1 MQVKVQ
7 ARYGQDKFDSYTL
20 KYHDRLMSKNTK
32 QEQIEPNDTVE
43 AGPTRQL
50 LALFYDAWLLAAV
63 FMAASALTLPFTGGE
78 PVKPGNPFMTTYI
91 LFVWYGFYAWFWT
104 HGGQTLGMRSWKIK
118 LLSDTGEALTLWH
131 ALLRFL
137 SGIPT
142 WLFIGIGSYLL
153 MAEQPNLTH
162 PLINALSKLP
172 TGVALGIGCILL
184 IAGNLKNSWRN
195 RFSSTRVIQLAKSK

>member
-1 MQVKVQ
+1 MNEEN
-7 ARYGQDKFDSYTL
+7 S
-20 KYHDRLMSKNTK
+20 
-32 QEQIEPNDTVE
+32 QEQ
-43 AGPTRQL
+43 AGITHQL
-50 LALFYDAWLLAAV
+50 LAVFYDAWLLAAV

-118 LLSDTGEALTLWH
+118 LISETGEAINLWH

-162 PLINALSKLP
+162 PFINALSKLP
-172 TGVALGIGCILL
+172 HSLVLGIGCILL
-184 IAGNLKNSWRN
+184 VTGNLKNSWRD
-195 RFSSTRVIQLAKSK
+195 RFSSTRVIFIHKK